1 MNNSELTGQ
10 LTEALDQALQ
20 LLNPNDEEHIPVLFE
35 GWAALAK
42 AEKQPIEFFWGL
54 RGLEE
59 APNLL
64 DSIGV
69 NEWEWACSFDLPTG
83 YAIRVI
89 ATQSTRDNNPHN
101 LWWTLAIV
109 SPEGDHGSVSFT
121 VGTVGGEDAQR
132 IIRIVE
138 TALCYEGYDVFEG
151 TEDEWKTYLL
161 TSIGKAAKAL

>member
-1 MNNSELTGQ
+1 MLNHNN
-10 LTEALDQALQ
+10 EA
-20 LLNPNDEEHIPVLFE
+20 HIPVLFE

-42 AEKQPIEFFWGL
+42 AEKQPISFFWEL

-83 YAIRVI
+83 YAVRVI
-89 ATQSTRDNNPHN
+89 ATQSTRDDD

-109 SPEGDHGSVSFT
+109 SPEGDHGSVSFI
-121 VGTVGGEDAQR
+121 VGTVGGDDVKR
-132 IIRIVE
+132 VIHIVE
-138 TALCYEGYDVFEG
+138 TALCYEGYEVFEG
-151 TEDEWKTYLL
+151 TDAEWQTYLQ
-161 TSIGKAAKAL
+161 ALGVSNAG